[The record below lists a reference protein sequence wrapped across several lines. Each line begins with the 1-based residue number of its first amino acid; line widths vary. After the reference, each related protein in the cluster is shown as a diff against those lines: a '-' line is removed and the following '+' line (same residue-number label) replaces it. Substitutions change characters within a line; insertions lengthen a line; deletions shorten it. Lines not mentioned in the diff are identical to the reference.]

1 MRRFSK
7 PGASL
12 ADDRIGR
19 RLLFAIVLFSSLV
32 TLVATA
38 FQLFVDFQRDV
49 GQIKTRLDDVQS
61 SYLASISAS
70 LWNLDPSQ
78 LKLQMEGIRQ
88 LPGVVAVAIYEDP
101 ADIAEPLTITLGQ
114 FTKHRVINRDYAIN
128 HTTEDGNRHIG
139 TLRVQASLNEVYS
152 RLWEKLII
160 ILFTQGIKTFLVSL
174 FILFIVYRLITAHL
188 VRIAHYV
195 NQFNVSESPEPLQLE
210 RGNRHSG
217 NDELDQVVSAF
228 NRLSKNLTQAYDRMR
243 QANDALARDVLARR
257 KAEEEVRYL
266 NTILEDRVQ
275 QRTAELQAAN
285 DELASFCYSVSHDL
299 RAPLRRIEGFRRM
312 LADDCSALLP
322 DQSQHY
328 LGRIEAGTR
337 EMSEMIDSFLHLSR
351 ATLGELHREPID
363 FSEQTQQLFSVL
375 REREPERD
383 ISLIIQPNLQ
393 VRADKRFFTMLMTN
407 LLENAIK
414 YTRRKA
420 HAQINAGQCLYQ
432 GQEVFYIR
440 DNGAGFDMNYAERLF
455 APFSRLHK
463 AEEFEG
469 TGIGLAT
476 VQRIISRHGGQ
487 IWAESSPDEG
497 ASFYFCF
504 KEGDKDDEQRDN
516 TVGGG

>member
-1 MRRFSK
+1 MGKFLNRGSTL
-7 PGASL
+7 SS
-12 ADDRIGR
+12 DHIGR

-32 TLVATA
+32 TLLATV
-38 FQLFVDFQRDV
+38 FQLFIDFQRDI

-70 LWNLDPSQ
+70 LWNLDPSH

-88 LPGVVAVAIYEDP
+88 LPDVEAVAIYEDP
-101 ADIAEPLTITLGQ
+101 ADIAEPLTIVLGE
-114 FTKHRVINRDYAIN
+114 FTQQRAINRDYAIT
-128 HTTEDGNRHIG
+128 HHAADGERHIG
-139 TLRVQASLNEVYS
+139 TLRVQASLNGVYS
-152 RLWEKLII
+152 RLWEKLVI

-174 FILFIVYRLITAHL
+174 FILFIVYRLITTHL
-188 VRIAHYV
+188 VRIAQYV
-195 NQFNVSESPEPLQLE
+195 NQFDVADSPEPLQLE
-210 RGNRHSG
+210 RRNH
-217 NDELDQVVSAF
+217 NHHDELDQVVGAF
-228 NRLSKNLTQAYDRMR
+228 NRLSDNLTQAYDRMR

-266 NTILEDRVQ
+266 NTILEDRVK
-275 QRTAELQAAN
+275 QRTSELQAAN

-312 LADDCSALLP
+312 LEDDCNELLP

-328 LGRIEAGTR
+328 LGRIEAGTL

-363 FSEQTQQLFSVL
+363 VTQQAQQLFTVL

-383 ISLIIQPNLQ
+383 ICLVVQPNLQ
-393 VRADKRFFTMLMTN
+393 AWADKRFFTMLITN
-407 LLENAIK
+407 LMENAIK
-414 YTRRKA
+414 YTRPKA
-420 HAQINAGQCLYQ
+420 HAQIEIGQCLYQ
-432 GQEVFYIR
+432 GQSVFYIR

-476 VQRIISRHGGQ
+476 VQRIISRHGGR
-487 IWAESSPDEG
+487 IWAESTPNKG
-497 ASFYFCF
+497 ATFYFCF
-504 KEGDKDDEQRDN
+504 KESTKDDEQRDN
-516 TVGGG
+516 TVGRG

>member
-1 MRRFSK
+1 MAKQPHRS
-7 PGASL
+7 PPL
-12 ADDRIGR
+12 AGDRIGR

-61 SYLASISAS
+61 SYLASIGAS
-70 LWNLDPSQ
+70 LWNLDPHQ

-101 ADIAEPLTITLGQ
+101 TGISQPLTIILGE
-114 FTKHRVINRDYAIN
+114 FTRHRVINRDYKIIHHDQN
-128 HTTEDGNRHIG
+128 GDRSIG
-139 TLRVQASLNEVYS
+139 TLRVQASLKEVYS
-152 RLWEKLII
+152 RLWEKLIV

-174 FILFIVYRLITAHL
+174 FILFIVHRLITAHL
-188 VRIAHYV
+188 VRIAQHV
-195 NQFNVSESPEPLQLE
+195 NQFDVVSSAAPLMLKRTE
-210 RGNRHSG
+210 THR
-217 NDELDQVVSAF
+217 NDELDQVASAF
-228 NRLSKNLTQAYDRMR
+228 NRLSENLIQAYDRMR

-266 NTILEDRVQ
+266 NNILEDRVKK
-275 QRTAELQAAN
+275 RTAELQAAN

-312 LADDCSALLP
+312 LVDDCSDLLP
-322 DQSQHY
+322 GQSQHY

-337 EMSEMIDSFLHLSR
+337 EMAEMIDSFLRLSR
-351 ATLGELHREPID
+351 ATLGELKRELID
-363 FSEQTQQLFSVL
+363 VSAQTRQLFSEL

-383 ISLIIQPNLQ
+383 ISVVIQPNLQ
-393 VRADKRFFTMLMTN
+393 AWADRRFFTMLMAN

-414 YTRRKA
+414 YTRFKA
-420 HAQINAGQCLYQ
+420 HAHIEVGQCLYK
-432 GQEVFYIR
+432 GQEVFFIR
-440 DNGAGFDMNYAERLF
+440 DNGAGFDMDYAERLF

-463 AEEFEG
+463 ADEFEG

-487 IWAESSPDEG
+487 IWAEAEPDKG
-497 ASFYFCF
+497 ATFYFCF
-504 KEGDKDDEQRDN
+504 TDGDKHYEYH
-516 TVGGG
+516 TTG